1 MRKLLVILALTGA
14 IATLPGVAVAG
25 DSAQKATDKPTY
37 SSPQRDQCEAELA
50 KDVRWQAE
58 LRDRLRPDIHQEDA
72 NLMLT
77 NKRHVV
83 MAYAALWI
91 LAVVF
96 LVLLFLRQ
104 QRLAA
109 AMARLSRDLDKAAAQ

>member
-1 MRKLLVILALTGA
+1 MRKLLVILAVTGA
-14 IATLPGVAVAG
+14 IATLAGTAVGADKVAVE
-25 DSAQKATDKPTY
+25 PY

-96 LVLLFLRQ
+96 LVLLWLRQ
-104 QRLAA
+104 QRLVAS
-109 AMARLSRDLDKAAAQ
+109 MTRLQRDLEKAAAQ